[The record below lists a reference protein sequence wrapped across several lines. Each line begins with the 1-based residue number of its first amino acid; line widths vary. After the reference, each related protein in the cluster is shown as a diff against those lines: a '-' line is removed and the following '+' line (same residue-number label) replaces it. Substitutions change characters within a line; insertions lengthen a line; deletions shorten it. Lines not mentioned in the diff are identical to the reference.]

1 MPVTKP
7 PSVEE
12 SKPLTP
18 VELELMQLVWKL
30 GEVSVADV
38 LAALPPERKLAYT
51 SVSTVLRILEQKGVV
66 QSRKEGRGH
75 LYSARLSR
83 EAYEAQSVRY
93 LVATVFD
100 GTPSSLV
107 ARLVEA
113 VPLSPE
119 EVEQIR
125 KLLGRKGGRG

>member
-1 MPVTKP
+1 VARSSEPEAP
-7 PSVEE
+7 R
-12 SKPLTP
+12 PLTP

-75 LYSARLSR
+75 LYSALLKR
-83 EAYEAQSVRY
+83 EDYEAHSVRH
-93 LVATVFD
+93 LVETMFD
-100 GTPSSLV
+100 GTPSALV

-113 VPLSPE
+113 VPLAPDDVE
-119 EVEQIR
+119 EIR
-125 KLLGRKGGRG
+125 RILGRKGKKP

>member
-1 MPVTKP
+1 MPKP
-7 PSVEE
+7 PPAEE
-12 SKPLTP
+12 PRTLTP
-18 VELELMQLVWKL
+18 VELELMHIVWRL

-66 QSRKEGRGH
+66 GSRKEGRGH
-75 LYSARLSR
+75 LYSARLPR
-83 EAYEAQSVRY
+83 EAYEVQSVRH
-93 LVATVFD
+93 LVDTVFE
-100 GTPSSLV
+100 GTPSALV

-119 EVEQIR
+119 EREQLR
-125 KLLGRKGGRG
+125 RLLGGKGGKS

>member
-66 QSRKEGRGH
+66 QIGRAH
-75 LYSARLSR
+75 
-83 EAYEAQSVRY
+83 V
-93 LVATVFD
+93 
-100 GTPSSLV
+100 
-107 ARLVEA
+107 
-113 VPLSPE
+113 
-119 EVEQIR
+119 
-125 KLLGRKGGRG
+125 